1 MTDRNFNLQHKNL
14 ISLCQCALF
23 TALIAVGAFIKIP
36 MPYFD
41 YFTMQFFFV
50 ILSGMV
56 LGAKWGTIS
65 VALYVGMGLAG
76 LPIFAAGG
84 GFSYVLRPSFGFL
97 LAFIFTA
104 LAVGLI
110 CEKLAN
116 KTFRH
121 YLLAALVGLII
132 TYGIGLVYKY
142 LILNYYT
149 GDIVP
154 MWLIFVSALPL
165 DIPGDILSCV
175 AAALIGSRLEKL
187 KVGAI
192 NHVRT
197 DTKIN

>member
-1 MTDRNFNLQHKNL
+1 MTDKGFNLQHKNL
-14 ISLCQCALF
+14 IQLSQCALF

-36 MPYFD
+36 VPYFD
-41 YFTMQFFFV
+41 YFTLQFFFV

-56 LGAKWGTIS
+56 LGAKWGTLS
-65 VALYVGMGLAG
+65 VTLYVAMGLIG

-84 GFSYVLRPSFGFL
+84 GLGYVVRPSFGFL

-116 KTFRH
+116 KTLRH
-121 YLLAALVGLII
+121 YLLAALVGFVI
-132 TYGIGLVYKY
+132 TYGIGLIYKY
-142 LILNYYT
+142 LILNFYT

-154 MWLIFVSALPL
+154 MWLVFLSALPL
-165 DIPGDILSCV
+165 DMPADIICCL

-192 NHVRT
+192 NHVKT
-197 DTKIN
+197 DR